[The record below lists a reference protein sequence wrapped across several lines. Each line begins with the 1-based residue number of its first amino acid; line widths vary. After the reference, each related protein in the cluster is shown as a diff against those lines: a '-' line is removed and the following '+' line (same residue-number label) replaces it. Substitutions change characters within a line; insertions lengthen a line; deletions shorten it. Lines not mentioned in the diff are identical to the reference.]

1 LRSGRLSLSAVLVV
15 GGGALACLSTLL
27 PWYSIA
33 WTGGSTPPAST
44 AWAGI
49 RGTTGLV
56 ALVAGMVLIIVGI
69 RYASLPVTER
79 PAALRWAMMG
89 GAWVLVLSAILGPG
103 EIVDVTSDAL
113 VAAAVTGAALHRG
126 GAYGSI
132 VALVAGLVAM
142 GGAWLTIVENTSRHT
157 VHESMTG
164 GPARRRRDR

>member
-1 LRSGRLSLSAVLVV
+1 MRSGRLSLSAVLVV
-15 GGGALACLSTLL
+15 GGGVLACLSTLL

-33 WTGGSTPPAST
+33 WSGGTTPPSST

-79 PAALRWAMMG
+79 PAPLRWAMMG

-142 GGAWLTIVENTSRHT
+142 AGAWLSIVENTSRHT

>member
-1 LRSGRLSLSAVLVV
+1 MLVV

-27 PWYSIA
+27 PWYGIS
-33 WTGGSTPPAST
+33 WTGGATTPAST

-56 ALVAGMVLIIVGI
+56 ALVAGMALIIAGV

-79 PAALRWAMMG
+79 PAPLRWAMMG

-113 VAAAVTGAALHRG
+113 EAAAASGAALHRG
-126 GAYGSI
+126 GAIGSI
-132 VALVAGLVAM
+132 VALVAGLIAM
-142 GGAWLTIVENTSRHT
+142 AGAWLTIVENTSRHT

-164 GPARRRRDR
+164 GPRRRRDR